1 MSEFDKEMAIRNFLN
16 RNSIESDKLKTQK
29 NVFIDEREGLVER
42 VDKTMIVKD
51 GRQLL
56 ID

>member
-1 MSEFDKEMAIRNFLN
+1 MSEFDKETAIRNFLN
-16 RNSIESDKLKTQK
+16 KNQIDRNTVKTQK

-42 VDKTMIVKD
+42 VDKTMITKD

>member
-1 MSEFDKEMAIRNFLN
+1 MSEFDKETAIRNFLN
-16 RNSIESDKLKTQK
+16 KNQIDRETVKTQK

-42 VDKTMIVKD
+42 VDKTMITKD

>member
-1 MSEFDKEMAIRNFLN
+1 MSEFDKETAIRNFLN
-16 RNSIESDKLKTQK
+16 KNQIDRDVVKTQK

-42 VDKTMIVKD
+42 VDKTMITKD

>member
-1 MSEFDKEMAIRNFLN
+1 MSEFDKETAIRNFLN
-16 RNSIESDKLKTQK
+16 KNQIDREAVKTQK

-42 VDKTMIVKD
+42 VDKTMITKD

>member
-1 MSEFDKEMAIRNFLN
+1 MGNIEKENILKKFLDKNTL
-16 RNSIESDKLKTQK
+16 SDEEAEKT
-29 NVFIDEREGLVER
+29 VFINDRGGLVER
-42 VDKTMIVKD
+42 VDKTMITKD

>member
-1 MSEFDKEMAIRNFLN
+1 MSEFDKETAIRNFLN
-16 RNSIESDKLKTQK
+16 KNNVDRKVVKTQK
-29 NVFIDEREGLVER
+29 NIFIDEREGLVER
-42 VDKTMIVKD
+42 VDKTMITKD

>member
-1 MSEFDKEMAIRNFLN
+1 MSEFDKETAIRNFLN
-16 RNSIESDKLKTQK
+16 KNQIDRETVKTQK

-42 VDKTMIVKD
+42 VDKTMITKD

-56 ID
+56 VD

>member
-1 MSEFDKEMAIRNFLN
+1 MSEFDKETAIRNFLN
-16 RNSIESDKLKTQK
+16 KNQIDSNTVKTQK

-42 VDKTMIVKD
+42 VDKTMITKD